1 MKFRNISIKNLLPK
15 IKALFPPSSAQQ
27 QPRDRSVL
35 LLPNPLFFSQRVSI
49 PEGITEEDYDSFA
62 EITLEDL
69 APFPV
74 ESLAWGYAVEA
85 NTLLIYA
92 APKDRLKAYEH
103 ADTAF
108 HVFPAFLCLRG
119 HKVSAPSVAFLR
131 LENTLS
137 AISLSPESTLPSP
150 LHGIDL
156 GEDAPDEAFF
166 EARETLAEQYK
177 KEGTILCEG
186 IFRVEDA
193 SALSEGSVLFTLS
206 SQADPDALLEELQPH
221 ILEAGE
227 PLWQADIRDA
237 MAKYAFKKTRE
248 LSKRLWLSLKI
259 AAGAAA
265 FILFLELISAIAGWV
280 ASSRESTIN
289 TQTPEVARIED
300 SQQLLDKL
308 NQFYNEEL
316 KPFDLLD
323 ILNEIRPRSIY
334 FTSVA
339 SESFNDI
346 EVRGLAS
353 NVEEV
358 NAYTSALEEAP
369 QVLSV
374 ELTDILTRQGKVN
387 FTLKA
392 KIDLTPPPEEIPEDE
407 IIPAEKI
414 PPVEEPEPSTP
425 EAPAKEELKDNVPS
439 TQKEPE
445 GKQPEASK

>member
-27 QPRDRSVL
+27 QARDRSLL
-35 LLPNPLFFSQRVSI
+35 LLPNPVFFSQCVSI
-49 PEGITEEDYDSFA
+49 PEGITEEDYDSFS

-74 ESLAWGYAVEA
+74 ESLAWGYASEG

-92 APKDRLKAYEH
+92 TPKERLKAYDH

-119 HKVSAPSVAFLR
+119 HKVSTPSVAFLR

-137 AISLSPESTLPSP
+137 AVSLSPESTLPSP
-150 LHGIDL
+150 LRGIDL
-156 GEDAPDEAFF
+156 GEDATDEAFF
-166 EARETLAEQYK
+166 EARERLAQQYAQ
-177 KEGTILCEG
+177 EGTTLCEG
-186 IFRVEDA
+186 ILKVEDA
-193 SALSEGSVLFTLS
+193 SALSEGSVVFTLS
-206 SQADPDALLEELQPH
+206 CQADPGALPEGLHPH

-227 PLWQADIRDA
+227 SLWQADIRDA
-237 MAKYAFKKTRE
+237 MAKYAFKKSRE

-259 AAGAAA
+259 ATGAAA
-265 FILFLELISAIAGWV
+265 LIMFLEIVSAISGWV
-280 ASSRESTIN
+280 ANARENTIT
-289 TQTPEVARIED
+289 TQTPEIARIEN

-323 ILNEIRPRSIY
+323 LLNEVRPRSIY
-334 FTSVA
+334 FTSVT
-339 SESFNDI
+339 SENFNEI

-353 NVEEV
+353 DVEEV
-358 NAYTSALEEAP
+358 NAYTTTLEKLP
-369 QVLSV
+369 QLLSV
-374 ELTDILTRQGKVN
+374 ELADILTRQGKVN

-392 KIDLTPPPEEIPEDE
+392 KIDLTAPPIEPPTEETLPL
-407 IIPAEKI
+407 
-414 PPVEEPEPSTP
+414 EEPMPSTP
-425 EAPAKEELKDNVPS
+425 ENLSKEGPEGNES
-439 TQKEPE
+439 TEPE
-445 GKQPEASK
+445 GKQPEASQ